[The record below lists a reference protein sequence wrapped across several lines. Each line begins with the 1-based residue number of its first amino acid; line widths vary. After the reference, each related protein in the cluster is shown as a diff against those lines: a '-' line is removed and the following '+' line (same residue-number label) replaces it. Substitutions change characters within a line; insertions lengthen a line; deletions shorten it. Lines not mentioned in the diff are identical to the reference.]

1 MLPLALDHVA
11 LFVADVPRSVHF
23 YQNILGWEP
32 LPRPAFDFPGAWFHL
47 GGGQQLHLLGDEH
60 ASPVLDPSVF
70 GSRRNHFA
78 VRVANVA
85 EAAAYFAERGL
96 TFTGPKPRPDGV
108 PQVFLQDPDGYWI
121 EFNE

>member
-1 MLPLALDHVA
+1 MQPLALDHVA

-23 YQNILGWEP
+23 YQNVLGWEP

-47 GGGQQLHLLGDEH
+47 GGGHQLHLLCDEY
-60 ASPVLDPSVF
+60 AAVALDPSVF

-85 EAAAYFAERGL
+85 EAAAYFAEQGL

-108 PQVFLQDPDGYWI
+108 PQLFLQDPDGYWI

>member
-1 MLPLALDHVA
+1 MKPLALDHVA
-11 LFVADVPRSVHF
+11 LFVADVPRSVDF
-23 YQNILGWEP
+23 YQNVLGWEP
-32 LPRPAFDFPGAWFHL
+32 LARPAFNFPGAWFHL
-47 GGGQQLHLLGDEH
+47 GGGQQLHLLGDR
-60 ASPVLDPSVF
+60 AAGLDEAMF

-85 EAAAYFAERGL
+85 ALAPIFTEKGL

-108 PQVFLQDPDGYWI
+108 PQLFLQDPDGYWI